1 MPADRIELLD
11 TTATV
16 DTPERVRF
24 QHRLAGPGRRGIA
37 WLIDGFIFLIVAIA
51 LSSVLGALE
60 GAPALQKAGT
70 GVFLVA
76 MFFLQWGYGAF
87 FETLLSGRTPGKLT
101 MSLRVVREDGGPA
114 RLQDYVLRNLL
125 RTADWVPFG
134 FGLGLL
140 VMLIDPQMRRL
151 GDLVAGTVVV
161 VEERRGMLGRI
172 AIDPPVTQAER
183 EALPPRVVLSR
194 DETAVIEALLRR
206 RHELSDER
214 AEELAALFG
223 PNLSERTGVL
233 APRWERVLVLAYA
246 RATGKDR

>member
-1 MPADRIELLD
+1 MLADRIELLD

-37 WLIDGFIFLIVAIA
+37 WLIDGFVFILVAWA
-51 LSSVLGALE
+51 LGSLLAALQ
-60 GAPALQKAGT
+60 GAPALHKAGT
-70 GVFLVA
+70 GLLLVA
-76 MFFLQWGYGAF
+76 LFFLQWGYGAF
-87 FETLLSGRTPGKLT
+87 FETVLSGRTPGKLA
-101 MSLRVVREDGGPA
+101 MALRVVRDDGGPA

-125 RTADWVPFG
+125 RSADWLPVG

-140 VMLIDPQMRRL
+140 VMLIDPRMRRI
-151 GDLVAGTVVV
+151 GDLVAGTIVV
-161 VEERRGMLGRI
+161 VEERRAMLGRI
-172 AIDPPVTQAER
+172 AIDPPVSQAER

-194 DETAVIEALLRR
+194 DEISVIEALLRR

-223 PNLSERTGVL
+223 PILSERTGVV